1 MSHQNEL
8 LNKELALSRYT
19 INALK
24 NIATQKDTALN
35 ETKLE
40 LEKALQ
46 HIQFL
51 TFSLN
56 QQRRYSNMG
65 LSVDNELSDDMSEED
80 DSLLAVEDQ
89 RRSINIMSKLPL
101 RQPTTTTT
109 TTALF
114 FDNNSVLDY

>member
-1 MSHQNEL
+1 M
-8 LNKELALSRYT
+8 NKELSFARYT

-24 NIATQKDTALN
+24 NITTQKDTALN

-46 HIQFL
+46 HIQLL
-51 TFSLN
+51 TFTLN

-80 DSLLAVEDQ
+80 DLLLEDQQQQQQ
-89 RRSINIMSKLPL
+89 RRSINIMSKLPI
-101 RQPTTTTT
+101 RQPTMT
-109 TTALF
+109 
-114 FDNNSVLDY
+114 DNNDIFTDDYY